1 MASDGLC
8 DIAFYDSIYADGR
21 NILGDNR
28 FGSDLVTFM
37 GAVARYRKTKLGVAF
52 AFRHIDQLGNDLRR
66 TNPNPLQV
74 FWQRRIYH
82 TGVLDTPPN
91 ATRSQMMIAMSRIMI
106 LDRFAQ
112 SQRAL
117 NHGALTALSLHLQ
130 PGSGY
135 TSLTT
140 SSKFTSISLT
150 CWRLQ
155 FIPDL
160 LVVYGHYPFGDN
172 TVDNCVVMP
181 PTRLSA
187 IPLAVE
193 LRGSFSYDM
202 SHGPVGAGE
211 WERRQLPTLPLVSV
225 TMKGRWTRAS
235 QGQPLQFFSRC
246 EKNPIAASFGSYT
259 QVCRGTNYGPNLRY
273 QTQHYAMLTYDAKNR
288 TLFAYDNE
296 AGLAAKLCKVKD
308 TALDVTFGIAAYGVD
323 YDDYV
328 NDCGMR
334 NKFGKHSRLK
344 ALRNVKDYYR
354 SLASKIFNEARC
366 TKVVS

>member
-1 MASDGLC
+1 MAASDARGKSKVMFLKVSSFRVSIMYNGANYDPAANAQGYGQYGYEPAAYAQAYSQYGYDPAQYGQYGYDPAAYAQAPYGQAPPGQANRGLLLSTSAVPKNQGESSGNPFMLMISAMLLLVCASVAITAFVLRGGIGPEILICTYGRRTTADRVMASDGLC

-52 AFRHIDQLGNDLRR
+52 AFQHIDQLGNDLRR

-117 NHGALTALSLHLQ
+117 NHRALTALSL
-130 PGSGY
+130 PTPAREWIY
-135 TSLTT
+135 FINDEF
-140 SSKFTSISLT
+140 K
-150 CWRLQ
+150 RLQ

-172 TVDNCVVMP
+172 TVDNCAVMP

-187 IPLAVE
+187 VPLALE
-193 LRGSFSYDM
+193 LRGSYSYDM
-202 SHGPVGAGE
+202 
-211 WERRQLPTLPLVSV
+211 
-225 TMKGRWTRAS
+225 RAV
-235 QGQPLQFFSRC
+235 L
-246 EKNPIAASFGSYT
+246 E
-259 QVCRGTNYGPNLRY
+259 L
-273 QTQHYAMLTYDAKNR
+273 
-288 TLFAYDNE
+288 
-296 AGLAAKLCKVKD
+296 
-308 TALDVTFGIAAYGVD
+308 
-323 YDDYV
+323 
-328 NDCGMR
+328 
-334 NKFGKHSRLK
+334 
-344 ALRNVKDYYR
+344 
-354 SLASKIFNEARC
+354 SL
-366 TKVVS
+366 